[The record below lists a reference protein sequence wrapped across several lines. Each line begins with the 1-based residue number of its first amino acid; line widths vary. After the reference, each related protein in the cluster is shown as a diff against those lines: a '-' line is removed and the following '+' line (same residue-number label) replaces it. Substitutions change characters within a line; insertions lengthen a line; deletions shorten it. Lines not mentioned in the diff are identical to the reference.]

1 MPYFELLRVYGGL
14 DFLENR
20 EKELEDLCLDFI
32 ELKNESEEAIQNT
45 LQNEDF
51 SEYSVLE
58 TRIDSYKALVGD
70 ATGFI
75 KNNLENQEL
84 YQSNFRRPKELK

>member
-32 ELKNESEEAIQNT
+32 ELKNESEEAIKNT
-45 LQNEDF
+45 LNVTF

-58 TRIDSYKALVGD
+58 TRIDGYKALIGD